1 MINGVKMKDNTV
13 LSLDKQSSNKSII
26 TRAIIALIILL
37 GVTIVAHYYA
47 FYENI
52 SNNSVDTSASIKYH
66 ESAQNLSRA
75 QLICAELEKQVT
87 LNISSGQE
95 SAGKEIEID
104 ATLLRNS
111 FTRYVDNSLQAFH
124 SQGKSKDIADIKD
137 HFNALL
143 DAVPLF
149 AINPVNKESGIKVI
163 VEKGKTIK
171 SNLQKII
178 DEENELFDKAVT
190 SLQNSSVATER
201 LFFLLPVGLLFI
213 YIFVYFYFFQIPVSR
228 ESKESKEFGESVLS
242 LNKPDDELKPVT
254 HINEFTSIINS
265 IGFAYKKLHKKLFES
280 KNYLSK
286 ISETTRNNKNY
297 HQLVQNH
304 NDAFNELKKLVSQD
318 EFMAI
323 QKISGSLSETSTNF
337 ASFKEQI
344 TGTIAKINSIGKEME
359 ENLSIIKDAD
369 KESKKMSED
378 TERIKK
384 EMSKIFSEINDI
396 GEDEKKRLGE
406 QTTIIGAIEVTSDE
420 VKKVSGEIDA
430 ISDLVMDIAQRTSM
444 LALNAQVEAS
454 RAKEGG
460 EGFKVIADE
469 IKALAAKAADSSQKV
484 KELTDKIEEKIGD
497 LGTKIN
503 ETKDTFKERSKIY
516 VQKMNDL
523 SGKIEKIKESIEGM
537 SGFAKKVDKQTDDL
551 LTNIN
556 GKIMNELTNIIDTNK
571 HIEVS
576 INDNNSYIVTANED
590 THKTLE
596 KIKTIQ
602 AAVNRLKESNTQI
615 TENYATQSEL
625 LVNSLK
631 EFSPNEI

>member
-1 MINGVKMKDNTV
+1 MKDNTV